1 MKREAEQEINHLED
15 EIREKKEEI
24 KDEEPK
30 VEKLPK
36 QRVAIIVGYNGS
48 NFSGSQKYLFI
59 S

>member
-48 NFSGSQKYLFI
+48 NFSGS
-59 S
+59 